1 MAWQLIR
8 YLGLKL
14 IGCWLF
20 AILSLLI
27 FFCIKLPA
35 AANDWETKVSA
46 DKLASYNVFWLHHQE
61 NDRTLFIIILV
72 ILVFFLKCV
81 GYTFETWTGDHSLL
95 LLRVA
100 VCLRKS
106 FDTAVGFFK
115 KKKKKKKSFNG
126 KMFNFL
132 KRKILEQQEKKLK
145 SSSSW

>member
-14 IGCWLF
+14 ISCWLF
-20 AILSLLI
+20 TILSRLI
-27 FFCIKLPA
+27 FLHQITSSSQRLRNKSVGRQIGVVQCF
-35 AANDWETKVSA
+35 
-46 DKLASYNVFWLHHQE
+46 LAPSSRKRPNPFYYYPCNFS
-61 NDRTLFIIILV
+61 
-72 ILVFFLKCV
+72 FFLKCV

-106 FDTAVGFFK
+106 FDTAAGFFKK